1 MSQTET
7 GKILEDDL
15 KVAIKIQ
22 MFNIME
28 WLGFREDP
36 NLALMA
42 GAAIGYKTALK
53 DVQKGITSN
62 KLGGRGKCRY
72 CGKEYNNVAYHEA
85 HECKE
90 SGATDDKREE
100 GA

>member
-1 MSQTET
+1 MSQTERAKQE
-7 GKILEDDL
+7 GKQKEVRIFDDA
-15 KVAIKIQ
+15 KPA
-22 MFNIME
+22 
-28 WLGFREDP
+28 GFACPDSGCGVI
-36 NLALMA
+36 
-42 GAAIGYKTALK
+42 GA
-53 DVQKGITSN
+53 TSN